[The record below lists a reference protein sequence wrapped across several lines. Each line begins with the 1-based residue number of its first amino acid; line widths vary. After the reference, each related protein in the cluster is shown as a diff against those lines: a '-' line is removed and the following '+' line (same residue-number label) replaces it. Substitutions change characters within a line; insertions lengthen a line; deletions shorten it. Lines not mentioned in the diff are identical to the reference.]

1 MSAAVELDEGARV
14 AAMIDKLIGMLRK
27 RTGKDD
33 ADWSSA
39 TTLEDAGLDSFDVV
53 ECIFQLEEEMGVSI
67 DFNANNESKVS
78 TIGEFAEVIVR
89 NMTNEAIPG
98 VKATGTAGA
107 AS

>member
-1 MSAAVELDEGARV
+1 MSAVVETDDNARV
-14 AAMIDKLIGMLRK
+14 AEMIDKLIDMLRK
-27 RTGKDD
+27 KTGKED

-98 VKATGTAGA
+98 VKAAGA

>member
-1 MSAAVELDEGARV
+1 MSAAAEPNDTMRV
-14 AAMIDKLIGMLRK
+14 SAMIDKLIGMLRTK
-27 RTGKDD
+27 TGKQN
-33 ADWSSA
+33 ADWSAA
-39 TTLEDAGLDSFDVV
+39 TTLEDAGLDSFDIV

-98 VKATGTAGA
+98 IKAGA

>member
-1 MSAAVELDEGARV
+1 MSAVVETDESVRI
-14 AAMIDKLIGMLRK
+14 AAMIDKLIDMLRK
-27 RTGKDD
+27 KTGKDD
-33 ADWSSA
+33 ADWSAA

-78 TIGEFAEVIVR
+78 TIGEFAAVIVR

-98 VKATGTAGA
+98 VKAGA
-107 AS
+107 TS